1 MITEKIG
8 ENAGKL
14 WTLLNEQGAQSFKDV
29 KKKLKLTNTDI
40 FMAVGWLNRE
50 DKLSVSDDEEMVMSL
65 KG

>member
-1 MITEKIG
+1 
-8 ENAGKL
+8 
-14 WTLLNEQGAQSFKDV
+14 LLNEQGAQSFKDV
-29 KKKLKLTNTDI
+29 KKKLKLTNPDI